1 MSMTD
6 AEAEL
11 AISPVLWDQ
20 GERLDIVGGTSS
32 APGTGITGQAGGG
45 ANESLGQNDA
55 SLEARNK
62 DRAKVIR
69 HLLQR

>member
-1 MSMTD
+1 MSMAE

-11 AISPVLWDQ
+11 ANSPVLWDE
-20 GERLDIVGGTSS
+20 GGRSDIVDGIAS
-32 APGTGITGQAGGG
+32 APGTGVTGQAGEG
-45 ANESLGQNDA
+45 ANGSLGQSDT